1 MPIPGIRMGES
12 STHASTTSI
21 ARPEIGE
28 SPNVQDGELVEHL
41 RQGSHYVFIGEVADI
56 ALGDGAPLVYAKR
69 ACRGLGLPL
78 EALPQAA

>member
-1 MPIPGIRMGES
+1 M
-12 STHASTTSI
+12 
-21 ARPEIGE
+21 
-28 SPNVQDGELVEHL
+28 QDGELVEHL

-69 ACRGLGLPL
+69 AYRGLGLPL